1 MNTQSYCVDYDC
13 MFSGV
18 SVKCRRFPVFRSVA
32 MRIHAIH
39 TLYEERLARS
49 TRPFLARGCKVER
62 CRQCMLRTHL
72 CICVHRPLAKSNAAF
87 LLVMFDD
94 EILKPSNTGRLIA
107 DVFEDTF
114 AYIWSRTEPNTDML
128 ALLKDPQWQ
137 PYVVFPAEYAPER
150 EVKTITSDTGKRPLF
165 IMLDGSWSEAKK
177 MFRKSPYLDHFPL
190 LSINPDKPSRYKMR
204 EASKENQLG
213 TAEVAARIIDLFGE
227 HHNAEML
234 DLWFDVFRE
243 NYIAGKMNR
252 QLPLQSS
259 LSLLEKFMSNDEVS

>member
-1 MNTQSYCVDYDC
+1 
-13 MFSGV
+13 
-18 SVKCRRFPVFRSVA
+18 
-32 MRIHAIH
+32 MRIHAVH

-72 CICVHRPLAKSNAAF
+72 CICAHRPLASSNAAF

-107 DVFEDTF
+107 DVFEDTY
-114 AYIWSRTEPNTDML
+114 AYIWSRTQPNEEML
-128 ALLKDPQWQ
+128 ALIADPTWQ
-137 PYVVFPAEYAPER
+137 PYVVFPAEYAAPER
-150 EVKTITSDTGKRPLF
+150 VAEKVELAEGKRPLF
-165 IMLDGSWSEAKK
+165 IMLDGSWAEAKK
-177 MFRKSPYLDHFPL
+177 MFRKSPYLDQLPV
-190 LSINPDKPSRYKMR
+190 LSINPDKPSRYKVR

-227 HHNAEML
+227 HDNAEML

-243 NYIAGKMNR
+243 NYITGKMNR
-252 QLPLQSS
+252 LLPDDSS
-259 LSLLEKFMSNDEVS
+259 LNALQTFMANRT

>member
-1 MNTQSYCVDYDC
+1 
-13 MFSGV
+13 
-18 SVKCRRFPVFRSVA
+18 
-32 MRIHAIH
+32 MRIHAVH

-49 TRPFLARGCKVER
+49 TRPFLARGCKVQR

-72 CICVHRPLAKSNAAF
+72 CICEHRPLAKSNAAF

-114 AYIWSRTEPNTDML
+114 AYIWSRTEPNVEML
-128 ALLKDPQWQ
+128 ALLDDPQWQ

-150 EVKTITSDTGKRPLF
+150 EAKTIELETGKRPLF
-165 IMLDGSWSEAKK
+165 IMLDGSWAEAKK
-177 MFRKSPYLDHFPL
+177 MFRKSPYLDRFPL

-213 TAEVAARIIDLFGE
+213 TAEVAARIIDVFGE
-227 HHNAEML
+227 HHNAELL

-252 QLPLQSS
+252 LVPEESS
-259 LSLLEKFMSNDEVS
+259 LAVLEKFMSIDETSI

>member
-1 MNTQSYCVDYDC
+1 MTVCLV
-13 MFSGV
+13 GV
-18 SVKCRRFPVFRSVA
+18 SVTCWRFPIFRSVA
-32 MRIHAIH
+32 MRIHVIH

-49 TRPFLARGCKVER
+49 TRPFLARGSKVQR

-72 CICVHRPLAKSNAAF
+72 CVCEHRPLATSNAAF

-114 AYIWSRTEPNTDML
+114 AYIWSRTEPNAEML
-128 ALLKDPQWQ
+128 ALLDDPQWQ

-150 EVKTITSDTGKRPLF
+150 EVTTVTLEAGKRPLF
-165 IMLDGSWSEAKK
+165 IMLDGSWAEAKK
-177 MFRKSPYLDHFPL
+177 MFRKSPYLDRFPL

-204 EASKENQLG
+204 EASKANQLG

-227 HHNAEML
+227 HHNAELL

-252 QLPLQSS
+252 QLPEYSS
-259 LSLLEKFMSNDEVS
+259 LSILEKFMLSDDAAL